1 MRPIPLMTAL
11 AASLLMAGAAAAASP
26 PPAQPSAAAAAAAD
40 APLDV
45 NLPPMAEDRA
55 QADAMTAQLEA
66 LDARI
71 GADEQRMTVLRN
83 GDLAQQ
89 NARIRA
95 IRPALPFGAQGR
107 PHHWL

>member
-1 MRPIPLMTAL
+1 
-11 AASLLMAGAAAAASP
+11 
-26 PPAQPSAAAAAAAD
+26 
-40 APLDV
+40 
-45 NLPPMAEDRA
+45 
-55 QADAMTAQLEA
+55 MTAQLEA

-95 IRPALPFGAQGR
+95 TRPALPFGAQGR